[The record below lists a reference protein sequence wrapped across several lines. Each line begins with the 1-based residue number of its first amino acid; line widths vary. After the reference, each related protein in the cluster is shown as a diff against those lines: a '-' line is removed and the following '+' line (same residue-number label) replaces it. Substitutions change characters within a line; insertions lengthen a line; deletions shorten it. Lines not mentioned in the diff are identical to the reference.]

1 MRNET
6 LKQIAI
12 RLPAETL
19 SQADAIAQAQKDALT
34 AQGRTWAAGR
44 ISRSTILRDALERGL
59 LALASTLPPKPQKPR
74 RPKK

>member
-19 SQADAIAQAQKDALT
+19 SQADAIAQAQKDGLT

-44 ISRSTILRDALERGL
+44 ISRSTILREALEKGL
-59 LALASTLPPKPQKPR
+59 LALASTLPPKPKTR